1 MAKKELSN
9 AEHNAEIFSKIEEF
23 EAKIAALK
31 AELKPIEL
39 PKQADLNMCNALARK
54 ANVQPTK
61 VNPKLVAEE
70 SGIKSK

>member
-9 AEHNAEIFSKIEEF
+9 NEHNAEVFKKVKVLEDQI
-23 EAKIAALK
+23 
-31 AELKPIEL
+31 AELKGTLKPAEL

-54 ANVQPTK
+54 AVTKPVK

-70 SGIKSK
+70 SGIKK